1 MCNLLIN
8 CKVYSLHSLH
18 QRRAYV
24 NYSNPTPW
32 DEHVEQPLT
41 YLMFHLLLQK
51 WTSFEAWF
59 RYKPDLQH
67 LKIFGY
73 LCFTYVPQVKR
84 DKLDKKAKLEVFIG
98 YNNSSKTYKIFQ
110 PQNEKILVNRD
121 VNFMKDNN
129 ENERNQKRSK
139 NRQQRSRNLQL
150 GRLLTTILMMSRSEV
165 QDYYLRFMKVA
176 ILLFVSLHNS
186 KRQWRTTN
194 GLKQLKRNLE
204 WYKKKW
210 YMGANGQTFI

>member
-8 CKVYSLHSLH
+8 CKVYSWHSLH

-24 NYSNPTPW
+24 NYSNPTTW

-51 WTSFEAWF
+51 RASFEAWF

-67 LKIFGY
+67 LKIFDC

-110 PQNEKILVNRD
+110 PQNEKILVSRD
-121 VNFMKDNN
+121 VNFMKDKQWKWEEPEEKQESSTEKQESSTWEIVNDN
-129 ENERNQKRSK
+129 IDDESVR
-139 NRQQRSRNLQL
+139 
-150 GRLLTTILMMSRSEV
+150 GTRLLSEIYESSNIV
-165 QDYYLRFMKVA
+165 ICEPA
-176 ILLFVSLHNS
+176 
-186 KRQWRTTN
+186 
-194 GLKQLKRNLE
+194 
-204 WYKKKW
+204 
-210 YMGANGQTFI
+210 